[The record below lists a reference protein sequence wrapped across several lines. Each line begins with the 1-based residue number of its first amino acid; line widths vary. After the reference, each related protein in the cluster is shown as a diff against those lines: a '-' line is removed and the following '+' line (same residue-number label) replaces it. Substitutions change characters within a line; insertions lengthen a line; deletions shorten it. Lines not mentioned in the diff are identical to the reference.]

1 MILLKRWRMQ
11 SARKAEQV
19 GAPQGEMPSEAEP
32 ETLGFM
38 GVGGCEIFG
47 FKECKGKEKGEMTFS
62 WAESREN
69 LESPKTQESS
79 LVPTRT
85 NPSGGVEG
93 HGS

>member
-1 MILLKRWRMQ
+1 MQ
-11 SARKAEQV
+11 SARKTEQV
-19 GAPQGEMPSEAEP
+19 GAPKGETPCEVIP

-38 GVGGCEIFG
+38 EVGGCEVSG

-62 WAESREN
+62 WFASRESLGSPKAQESRW
-69 LESPKTQESS
+69 
-79 LVPTRT
+79 VPTRT